1 MFQFMG
7 TLKHNGKM
15 ISSIGEYQAVL
26 KNKLY
31 RPERDESSLCLS
43 LGSERDF
50 K

>member
-1 MFQFMG
+1 MG

-15 ISSIGEYQAVL
+15 ISTIGEYQAVL

-31 RPERDESSLCLS
+31 RPKRDATSLCLS
-43 LGSERDF
+43 LGSEGFF